1 MNFRLNFPIRACV
14 SDNSIQSRSNYEI
27 IHNLSLNRVI
37 IKAFEIKKTYPE
49 SKNCRRTFLYIHEF
63 SLTFFNKC
71 LFSHNSFWLII
82 NFENIYRSP
91 LSHTMCKV
99 FSKKNSILVERVCA
113 HTFIFYKF
121 SRSMPAFR
129 DDASGCKWFWNYSLF
144 SSEPHNLWSFY
155 KKL

>member
-99 FSKKNSILVERVCA
+99 FSKKKQHISRKGLRTYIYILQVFSINACFSGRRVRLQMILKL
-113 HTFIFYKF
+113 FIVL
-121 SRSMPAFR
+121 
-129 DDASGCKWFWNYSLF
+129 FWTT
-144 SSEPHNLWSFY
+144 
-155 KKL
+155 